1 MEKMK
6 KCFVICPIGEEK
18 SKIRK
23 RADLILKHI
32 IEPVIKVCGFKA
44 IRADKIAKSG
54 VITNQVIEHIID
66 DPLVIADLTG
76 KNPNVFYELAI
87 RHAIRKPLIQ
97 IIQKGENIPF
107 DVYAMRTIPID
118 HHDLDNAEEAKKEMK
133 NQIDDAIVKKP
144 DEIESPISMS
154 LDLQSLRQSKKPEG
168 RSMAEIISVVT
179 EIRSEIYNIKK
190 DLNLKNESHS
200 SEQMMEMMTEFRN
213 TFLGE
218 NIEKV
223 IEVIGKLEHFE
234 KELSYEKN
242 INSVY
247 FREIKHI
254 IKILS
259 TFKKNMLYNLH
270 KIPFK

>member
-6 KCFVICPIGEEK
+6 KCFIISPIGEED
-18 SKIRK
+18 SEIRN
-23 RADLILKHI
+23 RADKILKHI
-32 IEPVIKVCGFKA
+32 IEPVINECGFKA

-87 RHAIRKPLIQ
+87 RHAIRKPLVQ

-107 DVYAMRTIPID
+107 DVSAMRTIPID
-118 HHDLDNAEEAKKEMK
+118 HHDLDSAEEAKKEMK

-168 RSMAEIISVVT
+168 RSLAEIISVVT

-190 DLNLKNESHS
+190 GLNLKNEFIPR
-200 SEQMMEMMTEFRN
+200 EQM
-213 TFLGE
+213 GE
-218 NIEKV
+218 IIAEHKRRYLIKNVDMVK
-223 IEVIGKLEHFE
+223 EVIYKLDHFQ

-242 INSVY
+242 LHSVY
-247 FREIKHI
+247 FREISNM
-254 IKILS
+254 IKILNDLEES
-259 TFKKNMLYNLH
+259 MLS
-270 KIPFK
+270 